1 MPTTKSLITILDT
14 IGTASPLT
22 GGAGPTT
29 TGFAEI
35 PTQYGGAFY
44 ITVTNHASLRSAMP
58 LIIQAQIA
66 GAKTV
71 ADSVPF
77 DCRKVAKQEIAAVS
91 KFVIRIPTEVPYAN
105 LVITHADVDVNVVAK
120 FGRLDSV

>member
-1 MPTTKSLITILDT
+1 MPTLKSLITILDT
-14 IGTASPLT
+14 IGGGVPLS

-35 PTQYGGAFY
+35 PTQYGGIFY
-44 ITVTNHASLRSAMP
+44 VTVTNHASLRSKLP
-58 LIIQAQIA
+58 LVVQAQVA

-77 DCRKVAKQEIAAVS
+77 DCRHVAKQEAGAVT
-91 KFVIRIPTEVPYAN
+91 KFAIRIPTEVPYAN
-105 LVITHADVDVNVVAK
+105 LEITHSDVAVDVVAK